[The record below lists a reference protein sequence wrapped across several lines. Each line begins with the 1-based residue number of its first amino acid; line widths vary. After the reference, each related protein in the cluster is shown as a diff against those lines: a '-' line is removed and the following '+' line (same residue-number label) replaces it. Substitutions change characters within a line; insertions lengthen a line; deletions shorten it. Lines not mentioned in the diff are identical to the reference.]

1 MNLQSINPL
10 ALPLWIKAAACAA
23 AVVIFLIV
31 VNIWENKIDQRG
43 YDRAQ
48 NEYNKKALVASE
60 ASRERERQLVQQVQD
75 AQNEHRKVETALL
88 AAATAAQ
95 SDRDRMRDDLAI
107 SRSRLSTAASD
118 AVRKYA
124 ATLTDVFGECSA
136 QLEEM
141 AGIAAKHAADS
152 LMLQQ
157 AWPK

>member
-1 MNLQSINPL
+1 MNLPSINPL

-31 VNIWENKIDQRG
+31 VNIWEHKIDKRG

-48 NEYNKKALVASE
+48 AEYTKAALVASE
-60 ASRERERQLVQQVQD
+60 ASRKRERELVQQVED
-75 AQNEHRKVETALL
+75 AQNEHRKVETELL
-88 AAATAAQ
+88 AAANAAQ
-95 SDRDRMRDDLAI
+95 SERDRMRDDLAI

-141 AGIAAKHAADS
+141 AGIAAKHAAES
-152 LMLQQ
+152 MMLQQ